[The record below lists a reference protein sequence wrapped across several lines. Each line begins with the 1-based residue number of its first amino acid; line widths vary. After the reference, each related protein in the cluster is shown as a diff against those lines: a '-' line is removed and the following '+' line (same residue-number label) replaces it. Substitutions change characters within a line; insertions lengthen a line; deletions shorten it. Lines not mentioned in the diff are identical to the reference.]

1 MVVLWSAEHICSVV
15 LDPKIRRFYM
25 VDVQFVCLFVYSTVC
40 SAKFINFGG
49 EASEGSP
56 SYNIIINNYKFNLFS
71 RKGFLAFRA

>member
-49 EASEGSP
+49 EASEGNP
-56 SYNIIINNYKFNLFS
+56 SYNIIIKIIINSIYSQEF
-71 RKGFLAFRA
+71 